1 MLFPI
6 IYPAFTRKTKTYRQ
20 KFASSYNFC
29 EARD

>member
-20 KFASSYNFC
+20 KLASNCNFC